1 MPGSVENYVRR
12 WHAAV
17 EKQPMG
23 DIPYDAPVSPE
34 STLFYQSAR
43 SSPMGEGIWVMPDFG
58 DAICFFRY
66 VEIPDDLEPPE
77 PRDEALQAEIAAMLP
92 GLVIVQESWEQ
103 RRPKLTDERLLERKA
118 QADLALDALLEAFV
132 REGYQRDMPDRLR
145 TVVNTAMVDW
155 EVEEIWVLPGD
166 LPELLAFVGNPLT
179 DHFPYEDD
187 DDKAEAEARA
197 PSFDLDNPEHREA
210 LKERV
215 QSLFL

>member
-1 MPGSVENYVRR
+1 MD
-12 WHAAV
+12 
-17 EKQPMG
+17 
-23 DIPYDAPVSPE
+23 DIPYDAPITPE

-43 SSPMGEGIWVMPDFG
+43 STPMGEGVWAMPDFG

-66 VEIPDDLEPPE
+66 VEIPDDLELPKPL
-77 PRDEALQAEIAAMLP
+77 DEEVQAEIEAMLP
-92 GLVIVQESWEQ
+92 GLAMMQEAWEQ

-118 QADLALDALLEAFV
+118 LADQALDALLEEFV
-132 REGYQRDMPDRLR
+132 REGYQPDMPDRLR
-145 TVVNTAMVDW
+145 KVVNAAMVDW

-166 LPELLAFVGNPLT
+166 LPELLTFAGNPLT

-187 DDKAEAEARA
+187 EDKEEAEARA
-197 PSFDLDNPEHREA
+197 PAFDLGNPEHRAA